1 MDPALR
7 YDAVVVGARP
17 AGAATAMLLA
27 RAGARVLVVERDRPG
42 TDTLSTHALMR
53 GAVMLLD
60 AWGLREPLAAAG
72 TPPVRRTSFFYGAEE
87 VAVDIRPQH
96 GVDALL
102 APRRTVL
109 DPILAAAAAAA
120 GAELRY
126 RTAFEDV
133 LRDGRGRVTGAL
145 LRTEDGTVAVDAGLV
160 VGADGRRSKVA
171 RAVGAEVT
179 LAGRHAGATAYGY
192 VAGLADRG
200 YRWHYGI
207 GATAGAIPTND
218 GLHVVFAGI
227 PPARF
232 RAMARSDRTVMLGG
246 VLAQVHPGL
255 AAEVGAGRFV
265 APPVGF
271 IGEPGFLRRAAGPGW
286 ALVGDAGYFK
296 DPITAH
302 GITDALRDAGL
313 LAAAAAAGT
322 DAALGGYEQTRDAL
336 SRPLFEVTEALASLD
351 WSLDEAKRL
360 HHDLSRAMR
369 EEQDWIAVA
378 PPLSRA
384 A

>member
-1 MDPALR
+1 M
-7 YDAVVVGARP
+7 
-17 AGAATAMLLA
+17 
-27 RAGARVLVVERDRPG
+27 
-42 TDTLSTHALMR
+42 
-53 GAVMLLD
+53 
-60 AWGLREPLAAAG
+60 
-72 TPPVRRTSFFYGAEE
+72 
-87 VAVDIRPQH
+87 
-96 GVDALL
+96 
-102 APRRTVL
+102 
-109 DPILAAAAAAA
+109 
-120 GAELRY
+120 
-126 RTAFEDV
+126 
-133 LRDGRGRVTGAL
+133 TGAL
-145 LRTEDGTVAVDAGLV
+145 LRTEDGTLAVGAGLV

-179 LAGRHAGATAYGY
+179 LAGRHAGATVYGY

-232 RAMARSDRTVMLGG
+232 RAMARSDRTAMLGG
-246 VLAQVHPGL
+246 VLARGASGARGGGRGRDASSRRRSASSASRASCAGPPGR
-255 AAEVGAGRFV
+255 AGRWS
-265 APPVGF
+265 ATPATSRTRSPRTGS
-271 IGEPGFLRRAAGPGW
+271 PTRCATPS
-286 ALVGDAGYFK
+286 
-296 DPITAH
+296 
-302 GITDALRDAGL
+302 L
-313 LAAAAAAGT
+313 LAAAALAGT

-369 EEQDWIAVA
+369 AEQDWIAVA